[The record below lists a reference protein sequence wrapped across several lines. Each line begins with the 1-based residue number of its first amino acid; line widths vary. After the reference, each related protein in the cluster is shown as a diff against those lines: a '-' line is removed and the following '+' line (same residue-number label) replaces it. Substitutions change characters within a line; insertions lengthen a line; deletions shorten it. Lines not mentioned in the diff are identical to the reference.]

1 MIATMITIEDG
12 GPGQT
17 SSHGVSRRGL
27 LKIGALGAG
36 GMALTNLLRAAA
48 RSGQGSSFKSII
60 NIHLEGGPPQGIS
73 ATSIILRTPTGHD
86 YSSCPADWRSN

>member
-12 GPGQT
+12 GPGRT
-17 SSHGVSRRGL
+17 SRHGVSRRGL

-48 RSGQGSSFKSII
+48 RSG
-60 NIHLEGGPPQGIS
+60 EGHNVPFRRPFGTVLASDGESHFQRHRG
-73 ATSIILRTPTGHD
+73 TG
-86 YSSCPADWRSN
+86 R